1 MLLASVC
8 EHMLEK
14 DKRYELSC
22 VVYVRL
28 LLLSKLVK
36 SNRRAKWWV
45 RLAVDIKHIKMR
57 KECLNITEVALQD
70 IAWVKTG
77 PKS

>member
-28 LLLSKLVK
+28 LLLSKYVK
-36 SNRRAKWWV
+36 SSRRAKWWV
-45 RLAVDIKHIKMR
+45 RLAVDIKHLKMR
-57 KECLNITEVALQD
+57 KDCLNITEVAL
-70 IAWVKTG
+70 
-77 PKS
+77 